1 VISARHRTGAA
12 TAATLTIAA
21 LTALGGAALAASKP
35 KPPPPEYLFAGVPW
49 NLPPDSVRARLVA
62 RGYRPVSQASDSVQ
76 VVFRGRLFEHD
87 ALVTG
92 SLDDHRRLV
101 RWVVL
106 IAPRGDE
113 YKWPDMKQVFDDV
126 VRESE
131 VRYGPPRGVTEKY
144 TFPARKGD
152 ARQDEALRDG
162 LLTLRWLW
170 ESKNGQRLTVAMDEN
185 VSVVLT
191 YESPEWSGFQARRRA
206 KRASDL

>member
-1 VISARHRTGAA
+1 MISARHPARVA
-12 TAATLTIAA
+12 TVATLALAA
-21 LTALGGAALAASKP
+21 LAPGGGSLAASKP

-49 NLPPDSVRARLVA
+49 NLPPDSVRVRLVA
-62 RGYRPVSQASDSVQ
+62 RGYRPVSQASDSFQ

-106 IAPRGDE
+106 IASRGDE
-113 YKWPDMKQVFDDV
+113 YKWPDMKAVFDEV
-126 VRESE
+126 AQESE
-131 VRYGPPRGVTEKY
+131 GRYGPPRSITEKY

-162 LLTLRWLW
+162 NLDLHWVW
-170 ESKNGQRLTVAMDEN
+170 ESKNGQRLTVGMDEN
-185 VSVVLT
+185 VSVVLS
-191 YESPEWSGFQARRRA
+191 YESPEWAGFQKRRRA